1 MGPYHPTFISPAA
14 GTPFHTNATPKENFG
29 WIEQLGSNE
38 LEFFEQQTGI
48 ENEAALKDHI
58 ISVQAKAY
66 KIYPYPCIK
75 HFGFA
80 T

>member
-1 MGPYHPTFISPAA
+1 ML
-14 GTPFHTNATPKENFG
+14 G

-38 LEFFEQQTGI
+38 LEFLKQQTGI
-48 ENEAALKDHI
+48 ENEAVLKDLI

-75 HFGFA
+75 LFSFA